1 MLEDDTMIKIVDELK
16 FKICEDI
23 FGSGNFNF
31 ELFQYALERVFEEE
45 RKQEEEEQKRLEL
58 SKPKVSWLTA
68 ISKSNFLKYLTG
80 GVALFSIGTI
90 GAHYYLYSTS
100 SAASYFK

>member
-1 MLEDDTMIKIVDELK
+1 MLEDDTMIKLIDEFK

-58 SKPKVSWLTA
+58 SKPKTSWLTA